1 MKKQTQLVLTT
12 LLITFFGGSMAV
24 AGQLRE
30 GAEPNGV
37 LAAEESAK
45 DALPLEEPSLEIPSL
60 DDSVLNDVLPTDV
73 LPTDVL
79 PTDVLPTDVLP
90 TDDLPKAS
98 DLEPVMDSDDSVTAE
113 DPMDAAESD
122 AEDAMDAEEPVDA
135 EDPME
140 AEESDLGEADLGE
153 SGTESDIESATG
165 EEEQAPEQ
173 GDAVEDDAAAAPD
186 SADDQ
191 AIDAATMKLQ
201 QAAQVSL
208 SDALEQVGEV
218 SEDVE
223 QARSITFFGDV
234 EKPLIGIEIGTRAI
248 AINALDGAIVGTQ
261 EITDLPNPDQRAA
274 LEAAAM
280 LKTFATASLQE
291 AIAAAETYA
300 GEAPHRVILEVDDG
314 NLIYK
319 ASVAEEDVFVDA
331 GDAKVLYTASQQTVP
346 ATAEKPRST
355 IQISDLLDNPIP

>member
-1 MKKQTQLVLTT
+1 MKKQSQLVLTT

-79 PTDVLPTDVLP
+79 PTD
-90 TDDLPKAS
+90 DLPKAS

-135 EDPME
+135 EEPMD

-173 GDAVEDDAAAAPD
+173 GDAVEDDAAVAPD
-186 SADDQ
+186 PADDQ